1 VHIADTE
8 HEEKVVR
15 GIAVLAVVLGWLVA
29 AAFVATAWSLHND
42 VESSTGQAIAAMGQG
57 RYGLREAREWRQDK
71 IGASDMAL
79 VLGGVLVVGSLIGTV
94 MLCRLDWKKP

>member
-1 VHIADTE
+1 MHIAAT

-57 RYGLREAREWRQDK
+57 RYRLREAREWRQDK
-71 IGASDMAL
+71 IRVSDMGL

-94 MLCRLDWKKP
+94 MLYRLDWKKP

>member
-1 VHIADTE
+1 VHIAATE

-29 AAFVATAWSLHND
+29 AHLVATAGSLHND

-57 RYGLREAREWRQDK
+57 RYGLREARERRQDK
-71 IGASDMAL
+71 IGVSDMAL

-94 MLCRLDWKKP
+94 MLDRLDWTKP